1 MSCLQ
6 GKHSVSE
13 LLSKQM
19 GHSIGFSAVFV
30 LRVAFAL
37 RVCFVIFL
45 ATVLVPVLI
54 CVPKIIAS
62 IVK

>member
-13 LLSKQM
+13 HFSKQM
-19 GHSIGFSAVFV
+19 GHSIVFSAVSA

-37 RVCFVIFL
+37 RVCFFIFL
-45 ATVLVPVLI
+45 PIALI
-54 CVPKIIAS
+54 CVPKIKVA